1 MSARLFVAAFLCIAS
16 AAAAESLP
24 QRWDATVNVN
34 GVEIPFRFDLSVDGT
49 NATGNFFNGDEPM
62 PSSSGRLS
70 NGTLLLNWDP
80 FASKLEAT
88 LRDGVLDGQYTRQ
101 STTRAVYPFH
111 AKPYSGAQ
119 ASREAAPSIAGTWQI
134 PTKSPK
140 GELAWRLIVE
150 QSGANVSASILR
162 VDGDTGALTGTY
174 RDGKFVLSHFSGL
187 RPALFEITLQKDGS
201 LDILQNGK
209 TKLTAIRWDKARA
222 QGLPE
227 PTDPTK
233 HTTVKDPGESFRYSF
248 PDLDGHLITNNDAR
262 FRGKV
267 VLVNIMGS
275 WCPNCHD
282 ETPFLVELYRK
293 YHERGLE
300 IVALSFEEAD
310 QLKNPTRLRAFI
322 KKYGIEY
329 TVLLG
334 GEPDQAKDKLTQAVN
349 WNAWPTT
356 FILGRDGLVRA
367 VHAGFP
373 SSATGDLH
381 RQAKAEFAGE
391 VEKLLKENL
400 RTAR

>member
-1 MSARLFVAAFLCIAS
+1 MSARLFVAAFVCIAS
-16 AAAAESLP
+16 AAAAESLA

-49 NATGNFFNGDEPM
+49 NAAGNFFNGDEPM
-62 PSSSGRLS
+62 PSSSGRFS
-70 NGTLLLNWDP
+70 NGTLLLNWNP

-88 LRDGVLDGQYTRQ
+88 LRNGVLDGQYTRQ

-111 AKPYSGAQ
+111 AKPYSGPQ
-119 ASREAAPSIAGTWQI
+119 ASRESAPSIAGTWQI

-150 QSGANVSASILR
+150 QSGASVSASILR

-187 RPALFEITLQKDGS
+187 RPALLEMTLQKDGS

-233 HTTVKDPGESFRYSF
+233 HTTVKDPGESFHYSF

-282 ETPFLVELYRK
+282 EAPFLVELYRK

-322 KKYGIEY
+322 KKYGVEY

-373 SSATGDLH
+373 SSATGELH
-381 RQAKAEFAGE
+381 AQAKAEFAGE